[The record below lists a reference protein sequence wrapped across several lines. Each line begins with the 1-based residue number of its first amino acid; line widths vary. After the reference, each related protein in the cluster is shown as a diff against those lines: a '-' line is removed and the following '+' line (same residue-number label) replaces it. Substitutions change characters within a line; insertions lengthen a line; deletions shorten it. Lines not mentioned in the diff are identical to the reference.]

1 MESLRE
7 LAVVSDRVL
16 LSFLVNQLDQEGIDA
31 VVFDDHTSA
40 ALGFAVDGLGI
51 RVCVAEADYDRARW
65 VLTEVAP
72 DVASEHGPNGDGRRR
87 GGW

>member
-1 MESLRE
+1 MEGLRQ
-7 LAVVSDRVL
+7 LAVVSDRVF
-16 LSFLVNQLDQEGIDA
+16 LSFLVNQLGQEGIDT

-40 ALGFAVDGLGI
+40 ALGFAVDGLGVRI
-51 RVCVAEADYDRARW
+51 CVADADYDRARW

-72 DVASEHGPNGDGRRR
+72 DVVSESGRTGDGRR